1 MRIGSVIAFVA
12 VVALA
17 GSDGEFRMRAAAP
30 ASCEALA
37 QTPVAN
43 GTVLSA
49 ESVQASAF
57 VPPNANNPNAAA
69 AYRNLPAFCRVAIKL
84 TPTPDSD
91 IRVEVWLPASGWNR
105 KFQAVGNGGL
115 GGTMPYA
122 ALAAA
127 IRSGYAAAG
136 TDTGHVGGNADFVAG
151 HHEKLVDFAYR
162 AIHAMTVT
170 AKTVV
175 NARYEAHPQRSYFN
189 SCSTGGRQALIEA
202 QRYPEDF
209 DGIVAGDA
217 SWDQMRLYA
226 ARVALNVYINRDP
239 AAAMPIAKLPMIH
252 QAVLDACDAADGV
265 KDGVIE
271 DPSRCRFDYATLA
284 CKGGDGPDC
293 LTNAQL
299 DSVKAMASPIT
310 DHRTGAVLHPGRY
323 YPGSE
328 LGWGNVGGPTPSG
341 ESLEGMTKIV
351 FKPGWDYH
359 TIRVPDDVE
368 RAVKADDG
376 LLYGGDPDLS
386 RFFGRGGKL
395 LMYHGWADPLVT
407 PDASLIM
414 FKRINDAVGAA
425 AARSLALFMVPGMGH
440 CQGGPGTDTFDKV
453 AAVDAWVASGTKP
466 ASIIASHATAGI
478 VDRTRP
484 LCAYPAVARYVG
496 SGSTDEAKNFR
507 CQAP

>member
-122 ALAAA
+122 ARAAA

-175 NARYEAHPQRSYFN
+175 NADRQ
-189 SCSTGGRQALIEA
+189 ST
-202 QRYPEDF
+202 
-209 DGIVAGDA
+209 
-217 SWDQMRLYA
+217 RL
-226 ARVALNVYINRDP
+226 N
-239 AAAMPIAKLPMIH
+239 
-252 QAVLDACDAADGV
+252 C
-265 KDGVIE
+265 
-271 DPSRCRFDYATLA
+271 
-284 CKGGDGPDC
+284 
-293 LTNAQL
+293 
-299 DSVKAMASPIT
+299 
-310 DHRTGAVLHPGRY
+310 
-323 YPGSE
+323 
-328 LGWGNVGGPTPSG
+328 
-341 ESLEGMTKIV
+341 
-351 FKPGWDYH
+351 
-359 TIRVPDDVE
+359 
-368 RAVKADDG
+368 
-376 LLYGGDPDLS
+376 
-386 RFFGRGGKL
+386 
-395 LMYHGWADPLVT
+395 
-407 PDASLIM
+407 
-414 FKRINDAVGAA
+414 
-425 AARSLALFMVPGMGH
+425 
-440 CQGGPGTDTFDKV
+440 
-453 AAVDAWVASGTKP
+453 
-466 ASIIASHATAGI
+466 
-478 VDRTRP
+478 
-484 LCAYPAVARYVG
+484 
-496 SGSTDEAKNFR
+496 
-507 CQAP
+507 